1 MAKIKKV
8 RKQKPDVI
16 ENAFRVF
23 QESVNDD
30 RFNEIKSNKPKS
42 ESTDKSTQV

>member
-23 QESVNDD
+23 QESVGED
-30 RFNEIKSNKPKS
+30 RFNEIKANKPKT
-42 ESTDKSTQV
+42 ESPEKTTHA

>member
-23 QESVNDD
+23 TESVSED
-30 RFNEIKSNKPKS
+30 RFNEIKANKPKLP
-42 ESTDKSTQV
+42 DKSQSTK